1 MRLLKEGGKNGGLS
15 QEEYQ
20 ARLAAALEEYGE
32 DAGLSFDPESGE
44 FRPGNVLLQAAEVLG
59 QFRPESKE
67 EADAYR
73 NLGVK
78 GALEMRDMQRGITS
92 DRNQFAEEYMVPI
105 VDALANATSVGKV
118 GQIGMKGYK
127 LLKAGAPA
135 LRKMLAKQLAKKSG
149 QLAGKKK
156 IQGTMNA

>member
-1 MRLLKEGGKNGGLS
+1 MRLLKEGGSTGLS

-20 ARLAAALEEYGE
+20 ARLAAAIEEYGE
-32 DAGLSFDPESGE
+32 DSGLSFDPESGQ
-44 FRPGNVLLQAAEVLG
+44 FAPGNVMLQAAKVLG
-59 QFRPESKE
+59 QFRPQSKE
-67 EADAYR
+67 EADAYN

-92 DRNQFAEEYMVPI
+92 GRNQFAEEYMVPV
-105 VDALANATSVGKV
+105 VDAIANATSVGKA

-127 LLKAGAPA
+127 LLKAAGPQV
-135 LRKMLAKQLAKKSG
+135 RKMLAKQLAKKSG

-156 IQGTMNA
+156 MQGTMNT